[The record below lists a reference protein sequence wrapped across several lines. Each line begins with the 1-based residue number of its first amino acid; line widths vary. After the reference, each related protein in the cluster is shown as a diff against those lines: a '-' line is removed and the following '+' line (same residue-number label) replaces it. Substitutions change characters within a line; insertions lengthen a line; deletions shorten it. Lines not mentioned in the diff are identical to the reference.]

1 MVEDEQCGGS
11 DPHTHT
17 HRVLHGHGRL
27 YGWSTERCLLCRAS
41 RRWSIP
47 SGSAA
52 SSHTNAISSP
62 PPLPLS
68 LFCCCCRFFSASS
81 FLSLAPAGHAD
92 NASLQKR
99 KKGEKER
106 RKRNR
111 DGPGHLMYGF
121 GPIAQWLAQPKMIPR
136 RGKRKLE
143 SWGWGN
149 NLKMTWG
156 DWFCIFYI
164 IVDYAAISYFLLSV
178 GLSVIFMNGL
188 LLLPV
193 CTSCGSRQ
201 PNLHFPTAHYSVD
214 SKCQACITIPAFHPQ
229 EPLLLR
235 LSDTLRLLW
244 KGNSLGVKPA
254 EIHTD
259 AGGKKMQFHLFG

>member
-1 MVEDEQCGGS
+1 MNNVEEVI
-11 DPHTHT
+11 HTHT
-17 HRVLHGHGRL
+17 HTEYYTAMGGFMDEVLSVAYYAEHPGDD
-27 YGWSTERCLLCRAS
+27 
-41 RRWSIP
+41 P
-47 SGSAA
+47 SPAEVPPLA
-52 SSHTNAISSP
+52 TLMLFPLHP

-143 SWGWGN
+143 S
-149 NLKMTWG
+149 
-156 DWFCIFYI
+156 
-164 IVDYAAISYFLLSV
+164 
-178 GLSVIFMNGL
+178 
-188 LLLPV
+188 
-193 CTSCGSRQ
+193 
-201 PNLHFPTAHYSVD
+201 
-214 SKCQACITIPAFHPQ
+214 
-229 EPLLLR
+229 
-235 LSDTLRLLW
+235 
-244 KGNSLGVKPA
+244 
-254 EIHTD
+254 
-259 AGGKKMQFHLFG
+259 